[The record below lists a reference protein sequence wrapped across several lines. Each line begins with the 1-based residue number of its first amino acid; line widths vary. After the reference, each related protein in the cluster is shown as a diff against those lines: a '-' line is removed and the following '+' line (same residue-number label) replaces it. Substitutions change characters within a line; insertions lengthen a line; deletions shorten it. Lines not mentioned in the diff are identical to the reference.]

1 MFAKT
6 FGCAR
11 FIYNKMLGDRLDYYK
26 ETGKRLNNTP
36 AQYKKEFPWLKEVDS
51 LALANAQI
59 NLNKAYNN
67 FGAIGSILASHASSR
82 RKQVVLHI
90 LRTTNMAL

>member
-1 MFAKT
+1 
-6 FGCAR
+6 
-11 FIYNKMLGDRLDYYK
+11 MLVDRIDYYK
-26 ETGKRLNNTP
+26 DTVKSLNNTP

-67 FGAIGSILASHASSR
+67 FWSNRNHFGKPSFKSKKTGHASYS
-82 RKQVVLHI
+82 
-90 LRTTNMAL
+90 TNNQHGSVRIE